1 VRAAEF
7 LARGHWVFDMDGTL
21 TVAVHDFDAIRAELG
36 LPAGRPI
43 LEMLAELPEA
53 VAREKHAVL
62 DRIEAELAAE
72 AVAAPGAAALLT
84 ELGRRGARLG
94 LLTRNSRPNTA
105 ITLRRSGLADAFG
118 PADRVTRDDGPP
130 KPDPDGIHRLLA
142 RWGATPAEAVM
153 VGDFRFDLAAGR
165 AAGCATVHV
174 DPSGAFPWPELTD
187 LGVRSLAELL
197 PA

>member
-1 VRAAEF
+1 MRATEL
-7 LARGHWVFDMDGTL
+7 LARRHWVFDMDGTL

-43 LEMLAELPEA
+43 LEVLAELPEA
-53 VAREKHAVL
+53 VAREKQAAL
-62 DRIEAELAAE
+62 DRIEAALADGAQ
-72 AVAAPGAAALLT
+72 AAPGAAALLA
-84 ELGRRGARLG
+84 ELARRGARLG
-94 LLTRNSRPNTA
+94 LLTRNSRANTER
-105 ITLRRSGLADAFG
+105 TLRHSGLEGAFD

-142 RWGATPAEAVM
+142 RWGASPADAVM
-153 VGDFRFDLAAGR
+153 VGDFRFDLEAGR

-174 DPSGAFPWPELTD
+174 DPSGAFPWPELAD